1 MPKIK
6 VNDREERNRVIRAIL
21 AGNRERY
28 GVDIDTL
35 ATYMGVSSRTAY
47 TRLELPE
54 TMLIKEVQ
62 GANKILRF
70 TPIQAASIVL
80 GRNLTAKEIKDFLL
94 L

>member
-1 MPKIK
+1 MPRLK
-6 VNDREERNRVIRAIL
+6 VSDREERNRVIRAIL

-35 ATYMGVSSRTAY
+35 ATYMGVSNRTVY

-62 GANKILRF
+62 GANQVLRF

-80 GRNLTAKEIKDFLL
+80 GRNLTAKEIKDFILL
-94 L
+94 